1 MSILKTFNKKRFR
14 MIRFTCQKILNN
26 TNAQVLIS
34 IVIIQCSLTE
44 SLEFK
49 FLRIFIL
56 ISRGRFFARNCF
68 YKAIKIPIQRIIQ
81 QYKKNNRGHVIQ
93 ISIVNKSVLDNVL
106 SVIYCALH
114 LSKESRVWSFLSI
127 LFEYNTSWT

>member
-1 MSILKTFNKKRFR
+1 

-26 TNAQVLIS
+26 TNTQVFIS
-34 IVIIQCSLTE
+34 IVIIQCSLKE
-44 SLEFK
+44 SLNFT

-56 ISRGRFFARNCF
+56 ISRGNFFARNCF

-93 ISIVNKSVLDNVL
+93 ISIVNKSALDNVL
-106 SVIYCALH
+106 RVINCVPH
-114 LSKESRVWSFLSI
+114 LGKESR
-127 LFEYNTSWT
+127 FEVSYQ